1 MSMPIVIDANLLI
14 VLVSQDPRKKFV
26 QEKLAEALQQGIPF
40 HAPSLCLYEVANGLT
55 RAIAS
60 RVFVQADL
68 SAAFEQFKRLPITY
82 HPIVDGVRVIEIA
95 LQLKRQNAYDAAYLA
110 LAESLDAE
118 LWTLD
123 TPLYRNAVGQNF
135 RVKLLEA
142 TIESSI

>member
-1 MSMPIVIDANLLI
+1 MAIVLDANLLI
-14 VLVSQDPRKKFV
+14 TLVSNDVRGDWV
-26 QEKLAEALQQGIPF
+26 AAKLSRWNQSGETL
-40 HAPSLCLYEVANGLT
+40 HAPELCLYEIANGLT
-55 RAIAS
+55 RSIVAKLLPSIQLQPIFDRIANI
-60 RVFVQADL
+60 
-68 SAAFEQFKRLPITY
+68 PITY
-82 HPIVDGVRVIEIA
+82 HPLTDGVRVIEIA

>member
-1 MSMPIVIDANLLI
+1 M
-14 VLVSQDPRKKFV
+14 K
-26 QEKLAEALQQGIPF
+26 
-40 HAPSLCLYEVANGLT
+40 
-55 RAIAS
+55 IAS
-60 RVFVQADL
+60 PPIINAPVL
-68 SAAFEQFKRLPITY
+68 AAFEQFKRLPISY
-82 HPIVDGVRVIEIA
+82 HSSVDGVRVIEIA

-142 TIESSI
+142 TL